1 MRKETSKIQITAKL
15 LVAAAAIVHLIFT
28 YVHTNALLLLEDQ
41 ICGFIMFLFVLL
53 GLVTLFE
60 ATQIHG
66 ERIREEVLTAL
77 LCMGTIALDVAVVQK
92 AILFSAGLMTAFG
105 AAGILLMVD
114 AVKRYFG
121 SEKV

>member
-77 LCMGTIALDVAVVQK
+77 LCGCSWLVSTSRRSKFRATWMSRWYKKQFCSVRA
-92 AILFSAGLMTAFG
+92 
-105 AAGILLMVD
+105 
-114 AVKRYFG
+114 
-121 SEKV
+121 